1 MNDYNYEDELYNN
14 NEITNEKSKTNK
26 YNEEEIIMDENIN
39 MKEQDNL
46 NYGNEDYEEYGINND
61 LNNNEDF
68 NNQNEEN
75 DNNYNDN
82 YENFENGDENN
93 ENQEEEEENLMY
105 EKENEEE
112 LNNNNIDNNFDNN
125 IDNNFGNINELNED
139 NINYN
144 NDVNQYNTNNND
156 FGDINDIESMKLYI
170 INLENKC
177 SALEKENK
185 MLKQNN
191 NPNYGIIENSIKQGT
206 ILLDDVKRKNF
217 NLNKKIKILEKQ
229 NQELNYKLIETNQK
243 LKKFQNNKIQNF
255 SNNKNINSNILNLNN
270 KIDECEIMISKLKLD
285 KKLLENKLAEERKNH
300 ENEINL
306 MLNYKNSELSVY
318 QKAID
323 DFKSQNNNSIYLND
337 VNLPNDD
344 NIINSLKSKLKS
356 ISIKNK
362 NLEEQMKELKQT
374 LLEKDDIID
383 NLNRKII
390 ELEGNLNLKCI
401 EIQQISAENETQISQ
416 LINEK
421 NELIKNN
428 EKLSNGLLQFD
439 NKVKEANMIFIN
451 KTDFYNK
458 SISLFKNKIKEYKNK
473 ISLLKNKINE
483 LNLTIEKNKNKIINN
498 QHRLNKSNIYQRN
511 LISTPGSFLIPRRR
525 MTPFI
530 QKFFDEKS
538 EYYDIQNNNMNKTNL
553 DILESNNMNYFN
565 KSHLNQRNDFENTEE
580 NNQKRYL
587 EHYKSFLSGL
597 DTKLKI

>member
-1 MNDYNYEDELYNN
+1 MLSFDYTF
-14 NEITNEKSKTNK
+14 I
-26 YNEEEIIMDENIN
+26 
-39 MKEQDNL
+39 
-46 NYGNEDYEEYGINND
+46 
-61 LNNNEDF
+61 
-68 NNQNEEN
+68 
-75 DNNYNDN
+75 
-82 YENFENGDENN
+82 
-93 ENQEEEEENLMY
+93 
-105 EKENEEE
+105 
-112 LNNNNIDNNFDNN
+112 
-125 IDNNFGNINELNED
+125 
-139 NINYN
+139 
-144 NDVNQYNTNNND
+144 
-156 FGDINDIESMKLYI
+156 
-170 INLENKC
+170 
-177 SALEKENK
+177 
-185 MLKQNN
+185 
-191 NPNYGIIENSIKQGT
+191 
-206 ILLDDVKRKNF
+206 
-217 NLNKKIKILEKQ
+217 
-229 NQELNYKLIETNQK
+229 
-243 LKKFQNNKIQNF
+243 
-255 SNNKNINSNILNLNN
+255 
-270 KIDECEIMISKLKLD
+270 
-285 KKLLENKLAEERKNH
+285 H
-300 ENEINL
+300 
-306 MLNYKNSELSVY
+306 
-318 QKAID
+318 
-323 DFKSQNNNSIYLND
+323 
-337 VNLPNDD
+337 
-344 NIINSLKSKLKS
+344 
-356 ISIKNK
+356 
-362 NLEEQMKELKQT
+362 
-374 LLEKDDIID
+374 IID

-483 LNLTIEKNKNKIINN
+483 LNLIIEKNKNTIINN

-553 DILESNNMNYFN
+553 DILESNNMNYFKN
-565 KSHLNQRNDFENTEE
+565 SHLNQRNDFENTEE

>member
-1 MNDYNYEDELYNN
+1 MNEYNYEDELYNN
-14 NEITNEKSKTNK
+14 NNLMNNEKNKTNK
-26 YNEEEIIMDENIN
+26 YNEDEIIMDENLN
-39 MKEQDNL
+39 NKEEDNNI
-46 NYGNEDYEEYGINND
+46 NYGNEDYEEYDINND
-61 LNNNEDF
+61 LNNNEQFD
-68 NNQNEEN
+68 NQIEEN
-75 DNNYNDN
+75 DDNNNYDYNNN
-82 YENFENGDENN
+82 YENFENNEENVN
-93 ENQEEEEENLMY
+93 NQEEEQNLIY
-105 EKENEEE
+105 EKENDEE
-112 LNNNNIDNNFDNN
+112 LNNNNINTFDNM
-125 IDNNFGNINELNED
+125 NEFSEG

-144 NDVNQYNTNNND
+144 DNYNINQYTDSN
-156 FGDINDIESMKLYI
+156 FGDVNDIESMKLYI

-185 MLKQNN
+185 MMKLKN

-229 NQELNYKLIETNQK
+229 NQELNYKLIEANQK
-243 LKKFQNNKIQNF
+243 LKKFQKNKIENF
-255 SNNKNINSNILNLNN
+255 SNNQNTNSIILNLNN
-270 KIDECEIMISKLKLD
+270 KIDENEIIISKLKLD
-285 KKLLENKLAEERKNH
+285 KKILENKLSEEKKNH
-300 ENEINL
+300 ENELNL

-323 DFKSQNNNSIYLND
+323 DFKSQKNNSIYLNNE
-337 VNLPNDD
+337 NLIND
-344 NIINSLKSKLKS
+344 NNQMNSLKNKLKS
-356 ISIKNK
+356 TTTKNK
-362 NLEEQMKELKQT
+362 NLEEKIKELKQN

-383 NLNRKII
+383 GLNKRVI

-401 EIQQISAENETQISQ
+401 EIQQLSAENETRLSQ

-451 KTDFYNK
+451 KTEFYNK
-458 SISLFKNKIKEYKNK
+458 SINIFKNKINEYKNK
-473 ISLLKNKINE
+473 IALLKNKINE
-483 LNLTIEKNKNKIINN
+483 LNSIIEKNKNKVINN
-498 QHRLNKSNIYQRN
+498 QHKLNRPNIYQKDI
-511 LISTPGSFLIPRRR
+511 ISTPGSFLIPRRK
-525 MTPFI
+525 MTPFT

-538 EYYDIQNNNMNKTNL
+538 EYFEIRNNNMNKTN
-553 DILESNNMNYFN
+553 ESEY
-565 KSHLNQRNDFENTEE
+565 EEE

>member
-1 MNDYNYEDELYNN
+1 MNEYNYEDELYNN
-14 NEITNEKSKTNK
+14 NNLMNNEKNKTNK
-26 YNEEEIIMDENIN
+26 YNEDEIIMDENLN
-39 MKEQDNL
+39 NTEEDNNI
-46 NYGNEDYEEYGINND
+46 NYGNEDNEEYDINND
-61 LNNNEDF
+61 LNNNEQFD
-68 NNQNEEN
+68 NQIEEN
-75 DNNYNDN
+75 DDNNNYDYNNN
-82 YENFENGDENN
+82 YENFDNN
-93 ENQEEEEENLMY
+93 EENVDNPEEEQNLIY
-105 EKENEEE
+105 EKENDEE
-112 LNNNNIDNNFDNN
+112 LNNNNINTFDNMNEFSEGNINYNDNNN
-125 IDNNFGNINELNED
+125 INQYTDNNFG
-139 NINYN
+139 
-144 NDVNQYNTNNND
+144 DV
-156 FGDINDIESMKLYI
+156 NDIESMKLYI

-185 MLKQNN
+185 MMKSKN

-229 NQELNYKLIETNQK
+229 NQELNYKLIEANQK
-243 LKKFQNNKIQNF
+243 LKKFQKNKIENF
-255 SNNKNINSNILNLNN
+255 SNNQNTNSIILNLNN
-270 KIDECEIMISKLKLD
+270 KIDENEIIISKLKLD
-285 KKLLENKLAEERKNH
+285 KKILENKLSEEKKNH

-323 DFKSQNNNSIYLND
+323 DFKSQNNNSIYLNNE
-337 VNLPNDD
+337 NLLND
-344 NIINSLKSKLKS
+344 NNQMNSLKNKLKS
-356 ISIKNK
+356 TTTKNK
-362 NLEEQMKELKQT
+362 NLEEKIKELKQN

-383 NLNRKII
+383 DLNKRVI

-401 EIQQISAENETQISQ
+401 EIQQLSAENETRLSQ

-451 KTDFYNK
+451 KTEFYNK
-458 SISLFKNKIKEYKNK
+458 SINIFKNKINEYKNK
-473 ISLLKNKINE
+473 IALLKNKINE
-483 LNLTIEKNKNKIINN
+483 LNSIIEKNKNKVINN
-498 QHRLNKSNIYQRN
+498 QHKLNRPNIYQKDI
-511 LISTPGSFLIPRRR
+511 ISTPGSFLIPRRK
-525 MTPFI
+525 MTPFT

-538 EYYDIQNNNMNKTNL
+538 EYFEIRNNNMNKTNL
-553 DILESNNMNYFN
+553 DILESNSMNYFN
-565 KSHLNQRNDFENTEE
+565 KNNLNKKNESEYEEE

>member
-1 MNDYNYEDELYNN
+1 MNEYNYEDELYNN
-14 NEITNEKSKTNK
+14 NNLMNNEKNKTNK
-26 YNEEEIIMDENIN
+26 YNEDEIIMDENLN
-39 MKEQDNL
+39 NTEEDNNI
-46 NYGNEDYEEYGINND
+46 NYGNEDYEEYDINND
-61 LNNNEDF
+61 LNNNEQFD
-68 NNQNEEN
+68 NQIEEN
-75 DNNYNDN
+75 DDNNNYDYNNN
-82 YENFENGDENN
+82 YENFENNEENVN
-93 ENQEEEEENLMY
+93 NQEEEQNLIY
-105 EKENEEE
+105 EKENDEE
-112 LNNNNIDNNFDNN
+112 LNNNINTFNNM
-125 IDNNFGNINELNED
+125 NEFSEG

-144 NDVNQYNTNNND
+144 DNNNINQFTD
-156 FGDINDIESMKLYI
+156 SNFGDVNDIESMKLYI

-185 MLKQNN
+185 MMKLKN

-229 NQELNYKLIETNQK
+229 NQELNYKLIEANQK
-243 LKKFQNNKIQNF
+243 LKKFQKNKIENF
-255 SNNKNINSNILNLNN
+255 SNNQNTNSIILNLNN
-270 KIDECEIMISKLKLD
+270 KIDESEIIISKLKLD
-285 KKLLENKLAEERKNH
+285 KKILENKLSEDKKNH
-300 ENEINL
+300 ENELNL

-323 DFKSQNNNSIYLND
+323 DFKSQNNNSIYLNNE
-337 VNLPNDD
+337 NLLND
-344 NIINSLKSKLKS
+344 NNQMNSLKNKLKS
-356 ISIKNK
+356 TTTKNK
-362 NLEEQMKELKQT
+362 NLEEKIKELKQN

-383 NLNRKII
+383 DLNKRVI

-401 EIQQISAENETQISQ
+401 EIQQLSAENETRLSQ

-451 KTDFYNK
+451 KTEFYNK
-458 SISLFKNKIKEYKNK
+458 SINIFKNKINEYKNK
-473 ISLLKNKINE
+473 IALLKNKINE
-483 LNLTIEKNKNKIINN
+483 LNSIIEKNKNKVINN
-498 QHRLNKSNIYQRN
+498 QHKLNRPNIYQKDI
-511 LISTPGSFLIPRRR
+511 ISTPGSFLIPRRK
-525 MTPFI
+525 MTPFT

-538 EYYDIQNNNMNKTNL
+538 EYFEIRNNNMNKTNL
-553 DILESNNMNYFN
+553 DILESNSMNYFN
-565 KSHLNQRNDFENTEE
+565 KNNLNKKNESEYEEE

>member
-1 MNDYNYEDELYNN
+1 MNEYNYEDELYNN
-14 NEITNEKSKTNK
+14 NNNLMNNEKNKTNK
-26 YNEEEIIMDENIN
+26 YNEDEIIMDENLN
-39 MKEQDNL
+39 NTEEDNNI
-46 NYGNEDYEEYGINND
+46 NYGNEDYEEYDINND
-61 LNNNEDF
+61 LNNNEQFD
-68 NNQNEEN
+68 NQIEEN
-75 DNNYNDN
+75 DDNNNYDYNNN
-82 YENFENGDENN
+82 YENFENNEENVN
-93 ENQEEEEENLMY
+93 NQEEEQNLIY
-105 EKENEEE
+105 EKENDEE
-112 LNNNNIDNNFDNN
+112 LNNNNINTFDNM
-125 IDNNFGNINELNED
+125 NEFSEG

-144 NDVNQYNTNNND
+144 DNNNINQFTD
-156 FGDINDIESMKLYI
+156 SNFGDNNNIESMKLYI

-185 MLKQNN
+185 MMKSKN

-229 NQELNYKLIETNQK
+229 NQELNYKLIEANQK
-243 LKKFQNNKIQNF
+243 LKKFQKNKIENF
-255 SNNKNINSNILNLNN
+255 SNNQNTNSIILNLNN
-270 KIDECEIMISKLKLD
+270 KIDEN
-285 KKLLENKLAEERKNH
+285 KKILENKLSEEKKNH

-323 DFKSQNNNSIYLND
+323 DFKSQNNNSIYLNNE
-337 VNLPNDD
+337 NLLND
-344 NIINSLKSKLKS
+344 NNQMNSLKNKLKS
-356 ISIKNK
+356 TTTKIK
-362 NLEEQMKELKQT
+362 NLEEKIKELKQN

-383 NLNRKII
+383 DLNKRVI

-401 EIQQISAENETQISQ
+401 EIQQLSAENETRLSQ

-451 KTDFYNK
+451 KTEFYNK
-458 SISLFKNKIKEYKNK
+458 SINIFKNKINEYKNK
-473 ISLLKNKINE
+473 IALLKNKINE
-483 LNLTIEKNKNKIINN
+483 LNSIIEKNKNKVINN
-498 QHRLNKSNIYQRN
+498 QHKLNRPNIYQKDI
-511 LISTPGSFLIPRRR
+511 ISTPGSFLIPRRK
-525 MTPFI
+525 MTPFT

-538 EYYDIQNNNMNKTNL
+538 EYFEIRNNNMNKTNL
-553 DILESNNMNYFN
+553 DILESNSMNYFN
-565 KSHLNQRNDFENTEE
+565 KNNLNKKNESEYEEE

>member
-1 MNDYNYEDELYNN
+1 
-14 NEITNEKSKTNK
+14 
-26 YNEEEIIMDENIN
+26 
-39 MKEQDNL
+39 
-46 NYGNEDYEEYGINND
+46 
-61 LNNNEDF
+61 
-68 NNQNEEN
+68 
-75 DNNYNDN
+75 
-82 YENFENGDENN
+82 
-93 ENQEEEEENLMY
+93 MY

-112 LNNNNIDNNFDNN
+112 LNNNN

-337 VNLPNDD
+337 VNLPNNDN

-356 ISIKNK
+356 ISMKNK
-362 NLEEQMKELKQT
+362 NLEEKMNELKQT

-428 EKLSNGLLQFD
+428 EKLSNGLMQFD

-483 LNLTIEKNKNKIINN
+483 LNLIIEKNKNKIINN